1 MFELSH
7 QLLSA
12 RDRRVNFVKL
22 TIFSSPLL
30 VALFYNHGQQVPF
43 LVCPFKY
50 LTGIPCPGCGLTRS
64 FIAIVRG
71 DWSQAIAQNLFGPVV
86 FACFAIAT
94 IHLVIEL
101 VKKRHLSAFYVKIMA
116 DRKIQLLCLFIVL
129 TYHGYRLYDLSKSGE
144 LSAAFFR
151 SPLGNLLF

>member
-12 RDRRVNFVKL
+12 RDRRVSFVRL
-22 TIFSSPLL
+22 AIFSSPLL
-30 VALFYNHGQQVPF
+30 AAWFYNHGQQVPF
-43 LVCPFKY
+43 LVCPLKY

-71 DWSQAIAQNLFGPVV
+71 DWQRAIEQNIFGPIV
-86 FACFAIAT
+86 FASFGIAT
-94 IHLVIEL
+94 IHLAIEL
-101 VKKRHLSAFYVKIMA
+101 VTKRHLNAFYTKLIGEQ
-116 DRKIQLLCLFIVL
+116 KIQLLGLFMVL
-129 TYHGYRLYDLSKSGE
+129 LYHSHRLHNLSKSGE
-144 LSAAFFR
+144 LSAAFFK